1 MRISAFQE
9 LSALTA
15 YGCFVGPATV
25 IIRGINSLTH
35 RDHAMKIIVIGTS
48 GAVGSAAVS
57 VDITDCASIEA
68 MYKKLDKVG
77 RKS

>member
-1 MRISAFQE
+1 MRISAFRSYPR
-9 LSALTA
+9 LPHD
-15 YGCFVGPATV
+15 GCFVGPATV
-25 IIRGINSLTH
+25 IIHGINSLTH

-57 VDITDCASIEA
+57 VDITDCASIET
-68 MYKKLDKVG
+68 MYKKVDKVG